1 MKMNSLEVL
10 LEEQLKD
17 MYSAEKQLLRAL
29 PKMAKAAS
37 SQELKTAL
45 QEHTGVTKRQVE
57 RLEQV
62 FESLG
67 KKAKAKTCAAMQGLI
82 EEANEIMSE
91 EGEDAVLDAGI
102 IAAAQKV
109 EHYEIASYG
118 TVRTWAR
125 LSGQTEAAELLQET
139 LDEESQTDQRLTELA
154 ESFVNPQAEA
164 GGRGQEAAS
173 SGESSSGGGRKST
186 GSKKSGGSK
195 KTSGG
200 SNSSGG
206 SRSGGKK
213 SGGSK
218 SRR

>member
-37 SQELKTAL
+37 SQELKSAS
-45 QEHTGVTKRQVE
+45 QEHTEVTKRQVE

-62 FESLG
+62 FESLR

-82 EEANEIMSE
+82 EEANEMMSE
-91 EGEDAVLDAGI
+91 EVEDTVFDAGI

-118 TVRTWAR
+118 TVVTYAKLIKHR
-125 LSGQTEAAELLQET
+125 EATKLLKET
-139 LDEESQTDQRLTELA
+139 LNEEEQTDKKLSQIA
-154 ESFVNPQAEA
+154 EQVVNPD
-164 GGRGQEAAS
+164 AA
-173 SGESSSGGGRKST
+173 KA
-186 GSKKSGGSK
+186 
-195 KTSGG
+195 
-200 SNSSGG
+200 
-206 SRSGGKK
+206 
-213 SGGSK
+213 
-218 SRR
+218 